1 MKTAIFITLF
11 NLHSGTKIK
20 QISSKDG
27 FYKVVFTDK
36 TVLTDK
42 LSIKL
47 KKI

>member
-11 NLHSGTKIK
+11 NLHSGSKIK
-20 QISSKDG
+20 SIASKDG
-27 FYKVVFTDK
+27 FYKIQFTDK

-42 LSIKL
+42 LSKDL

>member
-1 MKTAIFITLF
+1 MKTAIFILTF

-20 QISSKDG
+20 SISRKDG

-42 LSIKL
+42 LSKDL